1 MYQSM
6 CICICQILNKYL
18 VNKYFSKKKKKVKMK
33 GKNGGWG
40 EGAHVFKANIIH

>member
-1 MYQSM
+1 MYLPDSEQVP
-6 CICICQILNKYL
+6 CKQ
-18 VNKYFSKKKKKVKMK
+18 VFFKKKKKVKMK